1 MNIKS
6 TKIKA
11 LAYIIAMA
19 SIIFLTIFIIYSLF
33 NLSKYTSTEKKLV
46 EITNEITKV
55 NERSTSLNSKEL
67 DSKQT
72 GKDIKKISD
81 SLSMEVNRLARL
93 NIEDKYKTLVFN
105 LKNGIK
111 NNIMLYK
118 QLEAC
123 ANNPDAPDIDNSMKS
138 LNTYR
143 DLSNKYYSKIIINK
157 KKFSLPDNTLKFV
170 DSFET
175 YFSIRKRDKAD
186 KNFQLSISNDFDT
199 IMDTTC
205 RKFNLIRTDFSDY
218 AVKAR
223 KKIITYDYAFDK
235 INKNDAEFASLKND
249 FQNISVPADKL
260 DVYRAF
266 SLVLNDYSSYINYF
280 VSALTYESKLNDNDS
295 SSSYSTSDIYK
306 QPKSAFNKTSKDYNS
321 FIKKCNLE
329 KNK

>member
-19 SIIFLTIFIIYSLF
+19 SIIFLTIFIIYSLL
-33 NLSKYTSTEKKLV
+33 NLNKYTSTEKKLV
-46 EITNEITKV
+46 AITNEISKV
-55 NERSTSLNSKEL
+55 NEESNSLNSKEL

-81 SLSMEVNRLARL
+81 SLSKESSKLAKL

-111 NNIMLYK
+111 NNILLYK

-123 ANNPDAPDIDNSMKS
+123 ANNPDAPDIDTSMKS
-138 LNTYR
+138 LNTYK

-175 YFSIRKRDKAD
+175 YFSVRKRDKAD

-199 IMDTTC
+199 TMNTLC
-205 RKFNLIRTDFSDY
+205 SKFNLIRTDFSDY

-223 KKIITYDYAFDK
+223 KKSITYDYAFDK
-235 INKNDAEFASLKND
+235 INKNDAEFVNLKND
-249 FQNISVPADKL
+249 FQNISVPANRI
-260 DVYRAF
+260 DVYKTF

-280 VSALTYESKLNDNDS
+280 ISALTYESKLNDAET
-295 SSSYSTSDIYK
+295 SSSYNVDDIYK
-306 QPKSAFNKTSKDYNS
+306 QSKSCFNKTSKDYKD